1 MIIYV
6 VANGEKMILHT
17 FFIFRI
23 LSYKIKSFSKIRVQI
38 KFIVIPTELIFSS
51 ELINL
56 IVDRMKTFENVF
68 YVYF

>member
-23 LSYKIKSFSKIRVQI
+23 LSYKITFFQKDNHGAYEYKSD
-38 KFIVIPTELIFSS
+38 L
-51 ELINL
+51 L
-56 IVDRMKTFENVF
+56 
-68 YVYF
+68 

>member
-17 FFIFRI
+17 IFIFRI
-23 LSYKIKSFSKIRVQI
+23 LSYKITFFQKDNHGVQI
-38 KFIVIPTELIFSS
+38 RFIVIPTELIFSS

-56 IVDRMKTFENVF
+56 IVE
-68 YVYF
+68 

>member
-1 MIIYV
+1 MIINV

-23 LSYKIKSFSKIRVQI
+23 LSYKITFFQKDNHGVQI
-38 KFIVIPTELIFSS
+38 RFIVIPTELIFSS

-56 IVDRMKTFENVF
+56 IVE
-68 YVYF
+68 

>member
-23 LSYKIKSFSKIRVQI
+23 LSYKITFFQKDNHGVQI
-38 KFIVIPTELIFSS
+38 RFIVIPTELIFSS

-56 IVDRMKTFENVF
+56 IVE
-68 YVYF
+68 